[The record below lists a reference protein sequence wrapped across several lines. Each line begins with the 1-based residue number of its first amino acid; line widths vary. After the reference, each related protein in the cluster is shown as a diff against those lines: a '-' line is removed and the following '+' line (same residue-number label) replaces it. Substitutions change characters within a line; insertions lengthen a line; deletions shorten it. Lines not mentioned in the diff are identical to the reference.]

1 MRSKPPSRR
10 VPRRLRR
17 PLARIMPRSGEAH
30 DAFVGSAAILPDCPR
45 IFICGPRDVGAV
57 PQARRLRRHIRDAM
71 DKTSTTDRQGKT
83 LTFASTK
90 PRVSSAGGAEDTL
103 APPSDAH
110 DTSRSTHP
118 AEAATEP
125 RSRNRAG
132 RRRVIIAVAVLA
144 LVAVVIGARYY
155 AWALRHEAT
164 DDAFI
169 DGHMVHVAP
178 QVGGRVRR
186 VLVND
191 NQPVRAGHL
200 LVEIDP
206 ADFRV
211 KLDQAIASWAAA
223 RGRLAQARAGLAVA
237 EASQAQAAADVVAA
251 RADAGNAVADLA
263 RYRATTTGAVSR
275 QAVDAA
281 STTAER
287 MAAQLI
293 VAQKKTAA
301 AAARGD

>member
-1 MRSKPPSRR
+1 
-10 VPRRLRR
+10 
-17 PLARIMPRSGEAH
+17 MP
-30 DAFVGSAAILPDCPR
+30 ILGTDCPR

-155 AWALRHEAT
+155 AWALRHEGRTTPSSTAT
-164 DDAFI
+164 WSTWRRRWA
-169 DGHMVHVAP
+169 GACVAC
-178 QVGGRVRR
+178 
-186 VLVND
+186 
-191 NQPVRAGHL
+191 
-200 LVEIDP
+200 
-206 ADFRV
+206 
-211 KLDQAIASWAAA
+211 S
-223 RGRLAQARAGLAVA
+223 
-237 EASQAQAAADVVAA
+237 
-251 RADAGNAVADLA
+251 
-263 RYRATTTGAVSR
+263 
-275 QAVDAA
+275 
-281 STTAER
+281 
-287 MAAQLI
+287 
-293 VAQKKTAA
+293 
-301 AAARGD
+301 